1 MMIAT
6 HTGLRVAVLA
16 AGALVLAGCG
26 GSSGSGD
33 ATGQVSF
40 SMTDAPVDDVYQVV
54 IAMTEFEL
62 KPADG
67 EAFRVAV
74 IPDDGQAYRALD
86 LLAFTNGES
95 ALLIDGEEVP
105 AGEYEW
111 LRIYFDE
118 DSSYVVENEGGG
130 QYPLFIPSGAQTG
143 YKLVSG
149 FTVPVN
155 DSVAYVLDFDVRKSL
170 RLPPGLGGP
179 NGEERT
185 YLLKPTVRIM
195 NAEETGGVEGTV
207 ADELLALNNAETC
220 AGGDVVYAFEGHDVD
235 PLAAEAPLVT
245 DVVEL
250 NIETG
255 ASEYH
260 LAYLLPGDYTLAFSC
275 SASLDDGE
283 TYPPAPPVDPADPAF
298 GFSEQI
304 NVTVVS
310 GEVKQCDI
318 PQPLE
323 ATEPC

>member
-1 MMIAT
+1 MIAT
-6 HTGLRVAVLA
+6 HTGLRVALLA
-16 AGALVLAGCG
+16 TGALVLAGCG
-26 GSSGSGD
+26 GSSGGSSD
-33 ATGQVSF
+33 DTGQVSF
-40 SMTDAPVDDVYQVV
+40 SMTDAPVDDAAQVV

-62 KPADG
+62 KPAEG

-74 IPDDGQAYRALD
+74 IPDEGQGYRALD

-111 LRIYFDE
+111 LRIYFEEEASFVMLD
-118 DSSYVVENEGGG
+118 DGGV
-130 QYPLFIPSGAQTG
+130 YPLFIPSGAQTG
-143 YKLVSG
+143 YKLNSG

-155 DSVAYVLDFDVRKSL
+155 DSVAYMLDFDLRKSL

-179 NGEERT
+179 NGEDRT
-185 YLLKPTVRIM
+185 YLLRPTVRIM

-220 AGGDVVYAFEGHDVD
+220 ASGDVVYAFEGHDID

-250 NIETG
+250 NTETG
-255 ASEYH
+255 ASEYR

-283 TYPPAPPVDPADPAF
+283 TYPPEPPAEPTDPTF

-310 GEVKQCDI
+310 GAVKQCDI

-323 ATEPC
+323 VTEPC

>member
-1 MMIAT
+1 MIAT
-6 HTGLRVAVLA
+6 HIGLRVALLA

-26 GSSGSGD
+26 GSSGNGEE
-33 ATGQVSF
+33 TGQVSF
-40 SMTDAPVDDVYQVV
+40 SMTDAPVDDADQVV

-74 IPDDGQAYRALD
+74 IPTEGESHRALD

-105 AGEYEW
+105 AGDYEW

-118 DSSYVVENEGGG
+118 DASFVMLNDGLH
-130 QYPLFIPSGAQTG
+130 YPLFIPSGAQTG

-155 DSVAYVLDFDVRKSL
+155 DSVAYMLDFDLRKSL

-179 NGEERT
+179 NGEDRT

-195 NAEETGGVEGTV
+195 NAEETGGVEGAV
-207 ADELLALNNAETC
+207 ADDLLALNNAETC
-220 AGGDVVYAFEGHDVD
+220 AGGDVVYAFEGHDID
-235 PLAAEAPLVT
+235 PMAAEAPLVT
-245 DVVEL
+245 DVVDL
-250 NIETG
+250 NIGTG
-255 ASEYH
+255 ASEFH
-260 LAYLLPGDYTLAFSC
+260 FAYLLPGDYTLAFSC

-283 TYPPAPPVDPADPAF
+283 TYPPEPPTDPADLAF
-298 GFSEQI
+298 GFSEQT
-304 NVTVVS
+304 NVIVVS

>member
-6 HTGLRVAVLA
+6 HTGLRVALLA

-26 GSSGSGD
+26 GSSGNDD

-40 SMTDAPVDDVYQVV
+40 SMTDAPVDDVDQVV

-74 IPDDGQAYRALD
+74 IPSEGETYRALD
-86 LLAFTNGES
+86 LLAFTNGQS

-118 DSSYVVENEGGG
+118 DASFVVENDGGL
-130 QYPLFIPSGAQTG
+130 YPVFIPSGAQTG

-179 NGEERT
+179 NGEDRT
-185 YLLKPTVRIM
+185 YLLQPTVRIM

-207 ADELLALNNAETC
+207 GDELLALNNPETC

-235 PLAAEAPLVT
+235 PLAADAPLVT

-255 ASEYH
+255 ASEYN

-283 TYPPAPPVDPADPAF
+283 TYPPEPPAEPTDPAF

>member
-6 HTGLRVAVLA
+6 HTGLRVALLA

-26 GSSGSGD
+26 GSSGGSSD
-33 ATGQVSF
+33 DTGQVSF
-40 SMTDAPVDDVYQVV
+40 SMTDAPVDGVDQVV

-74 IPDDGQAYRALD
+74 IPSEGESHRALD

-118 DSSYVVENEGGG
+118 DKSFVMENDGGL
-130 QYPLFIPSGAQTG
+130 YPLFIPSGAQTG

-155 DSVAYVLDFDVRKSL
+155 DSVAYILDFDVRKSL

-179 NGEERT
+179 SGESRT

-207 ADELLALNNAETC
+207 ANELLALNNAETC
-220 AGGDVVYAFEGHDVD
+220 AGGDVVYAFEGHDIE

-283 TYPPAPPVDPADPAF
+283 TYPPEPPAEPTDPEF